1 MSCIFG
7 GIANSKSRVPLFHLL
22 YGWSPDYTRRR
33 GNRRAELVIQYSHLP
48 LEEEQGCPRYTRPS
62 PNTWPATP
70 QRSLIMTRWQMRK
83 LHKKKRFR
91 SPSSPTKTA
100 AASSFNWTFFFSSS
114 LKYVNSHNWLQHIS
128 ERNIITKI
136 INKKREMNAFKIVTS
151 GVACHHLIIYH

>member
-83 LHKKKRFR
+83 LHKKKGSGLCLLPPKQQQRLHLIEL
-91 SPSSPTKTA
+91 
-100 AASSFNWTFFFSSS
+100 FFSSS
-114 LKYVNSHNWLQHIS
+114 LKYVNSHDWLQHIS